1 MINTL
6 REEIQLDLPIKLR
19 VKNFQ
24 IRKPGPLLLNK
35 KELKKIH
42 ENKNLFVM
50 IWQFRFSKW
59 KMPPQPQGYIKG
71 MKYDLF

>member
-6 REEIQLDLPIKLR
+6 SEEIQIDFPIKIR

-35 KELKKIH
+35 NELKKFQ
-42 ENKNLFVM
+42 ENKNLPVV

-71 MKYDLF
+71 MKYDFF